1 MDTDPRTLAAALA
14 RGRIVVGLALLL
26 LPGVV
31 LRGWVRRVTPEAKVV
46 GRMMGARDV
55 VLGLG
60 ALTAVKE
67 RTQDAEWL
75 SMGAV
80 ADAVDAVV
88 SLAAP
93 GVSLRGR
100 FVSLVAG
107 GAAVS
112 GMWLARTFADE
123 RRTEPATTLG
133 RRLR

>member
-14 RGRIVVGLALLL
+14 RGRIVVGLLMLL

-31 LRGWVRRVTPEAKVV
+31 LRGWVRRVTPEAKAV

-67 RTQDAEWL
+67 HTQDAEWL
-75 SMGAV
+75 AMGAV
-80 ADAVDAVV
+80 ADAVDAAV

-93 GVSLRGR
+93 GISRRGR
-100 FVSLVAG
+100 LASLVAG
-107 GAAVS
+107 SAAAS
-112 GMWLARTFADE
+112 GMWLARSFADE
-123 RRTEPATTLG
+123 RRAEPANMLG
-133 RRLR
+133 

>member
-1 MDTDPRTLAAALA
+1 MDTDRRTLAAALA
-14 RGRIVVGLALLL
+14 RGRIVVGLVMLL

-31 LRGWVRRVTPEAKVV
+31 LRGWVRRVTPEAKAV

-75 SMGAV
+75 AMGAA

-93 GVSLRGR
+93 GISRRGR
-100 FVSLVAG
+100 LASLIAG
-107 GAAVS
+107 SAAAS

-123 RRTEPATTLG
+123 RRAEPAITPG
-133 RRLR
+133 